1 MLYKPTDKVLESK
14 RNIFIGVTFFQFN
27 MVTTWT
33 LLKGRFTQT
42 FSLEFAENVATKLN
56 NPNYNVIEFF
66 LIKSGIPDAC

>member
-14 RNIFIGVTFFQFN
+14 RKIFIGVTFFQFN
-27 MVTTWT
+27 MVTTWI

-56 NPNYNVIEFF
+56 NPKYNVIEFF
-66 LIKSGIPDAC
+66 LIKSGMPDAC